1 MCIQWCWADYT
12 PDHWDRPAGEPG
24 GAKHEHH
31 YGLIRPDGIPKPHAD
46 VLRAFAATNP
56 MVMTTPRDAIPLA
69 AMPTTAEYYTDPK
82 GHCVRLYSEYL
93 AFKGSRR

>member
-1 MCIQWCWADYT
+1 MQWCWADYT

-69 AMPTTAEYYTDPK
+69 AMPTTAEY
-82 GHCVRLYSEYL
+82 
-93 AFKGSRR
+93 

>member
-1 MCIQWCWADYT
+1 
-12 PDHWDRPAGEPG
+12 
-24 GAKHEHH
+24 
-31 YGLIRPDGIPKPHAD
+31 
-46 VLRAFAATNP
+46 
-56 MVMTTPRDAIPLA
+56 MVMTTPRDASPLA